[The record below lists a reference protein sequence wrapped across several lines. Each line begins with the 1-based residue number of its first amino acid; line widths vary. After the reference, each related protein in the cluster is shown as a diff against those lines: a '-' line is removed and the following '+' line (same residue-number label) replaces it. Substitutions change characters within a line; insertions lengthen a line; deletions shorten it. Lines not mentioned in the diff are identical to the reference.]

1 MELED
6 IFPGEVREALRKTT
20 WKDGIE
26 EIRARV
32 GQPLEFV
39 YGNECRY
46 WDVRKKE
53 MVSQEQ
59 WRQKRQ
65 MMQPM
70 SAADLNEMLNYICN
84 YSLYAFQQEIRQGY
98 LTMEGGHRVGLA
110 GQTVVSDGKI
120 DGISLITFL
129 NIRVARERKGCAK
142 EILPFLRRGQSIY
155 NTLLVSAPGVG
166 KTTYLRDC
174 IRMLS
179 MGETLFG
186 GLKVCVVD
194 ERSEIA
200 ACHLGIPQNDLGP
213 RTDVLEGCGKE
224 EGMQLLLRTMSPQ
237 VIAVDELGEE
247 RDFAAVERAVF
258 SGSQVLGTI
267 HAGEIR
273 ELWEKPYLRNW
284 LQKKIIKRFV
294 FLKKKDTGERQ
305 IEIYDENLERL
316 C

>member
-6 IFPGEVREALRKTT
+6 IFPSEMRSDLKKSAWR
-20 WKDGIE
+20 DGIE

-32 GQPLEFV
+32 GQPMEFV
-39 YGNECRY
+39 YANQYLY
-46 WDVRKKE
+46 WDRDKKE
-53 MVSQEQ
+53 MVTEEQRRKGRNTIPPLSQ
-59 WRQKRQ
+59 RNL
-65 MMQPM
+65 
-70 SAADLNEMLNYICN
+70 SEMLNYICN
-84 YSLYAFQQEIRQGY
+84 YSLYAYQQEIRQGY
-98 LTMEGGHRVGLA
+98 LTIEGGHRVGLA
-110 GQTVVSDGKI
+110 GQTVATDGKI
-120 DGISLITFL
+120 EGISLITFL
-129 NIRVARERKGCAK
+129 NIRVAGERKGCAR

-179 MGETLFG
+179 AGEDAYS

-213 RTDVLEGCGKE
+213 RTDVIEGCGKE

-273 ELWEKPYLRNW
+273 ELWEKPYLKNW
-284 LQKKIIKRFV
+284 LQKKVIKRFV
-294 FLKKKDTGERQ
+294 FLKKEKTGSRG
-305 IEIYDENLERL
+305 IEIYNENLERI